1 MISKAVFNTKI
12 RDDFDDSDTS
22 LNDQK
27 EKEQQM
33 KEIQDEPEEII
44 NINTTSVEDSPIIRE
59 GRRLLL
65 SLNNK
70 ITCDAIFKIKEF
82 LLQRTA
88 WEIEIIR
95 KEVIKVFHPVHK
107 YIWSNLDDGTLYNVF
122 KSYKDLLIE
131 IKNNE
136 KLGTIFKFNDEILD
150 EYIEILDEKMKET
163 IQRQEKMKKSR
174 KNLKEKLRL
183 QRRLNEVRNKCSEM
197 DEDVVKNEK
206 FEGKIEKEEQN

>member
-1 MISKAVFNTKI
+1 MISKAVFNTKL

-22 LNDQK
+22 LNDPK

-70 ITCDAIFKIKEF
+70 ITCDAIFRIKEF